1 MAIKAAII
9 FNETMIDEMIREMG
23 GEEESRI
30 VQIGATICVH
40 TGPYA
45 LGVGVMKKYEAC
57 AEAGLSEEDL
67 YPEVTGSVCLVP

>member
-1 MAIKAAII
+1 ML
-9 FNETMIDEMIREMG
+9 RGMG

-57 AEAGLSEEDL
+57 AEAGLSEEESL
-67 YPEVTGSVCLVP
+67 KRYTA